1 MHPARIHATKKRIL
15 LILVLALGMGFSP
28 PAQAYLLDFT
38 VASINPGVLISYA
51 GSCPSGPPLAESN
64 LKLIDLSRMGEIE
77 RQLSPTIPLHEKNL
91 NFQTG
96 PLSDYF
102 ANVHWAPYE
111 RVFGGISPQG
121 SITIQ
126 GGIPS
131 LTISDDGTTLL
142 SGSLRT
148 AGVMEPVPVSGHSFS
163 YLGGSNSTD
172 NKNDTLL
179 AFFGILRQSVDDNI
193 NPGFAGSFAS
203 APGAFTGTMVPS
215 GNILNRLAP
224 FYSNLLLLGCGL
236 MGLVGLRYRRRRG

>member
-1 MHPARIHATKKRIL
+1 MHPARIHATRKRSL
-15 LILVLALGMGFSP
+15 LILVLALGMGFPP

-77 RQLSPTIPLHEKNL
+77 PQLNPTITLHNKNL

-96 PLSDYF
+96 PLVDYF
-102 ANVHWAPYE
+102 ANVHWAPYA

-121 SITIQ
+121 SLTLQ

-131 LTISDDGTTLL
+131 LTMSDGTTLL

-148 AGVMEPVPVSGHSFS
+148 ASVMEPVPVGGHSFS
-163 YLGGSNSTD
+163 SLGGSNSTD

-215 GNILNRLAP
+215 GNILNHIAP
-224 FYSNLLLLGCGL
+224 FSSTLLLLGTGL
-236 MGLVGLRYRRRRG
+236 TGLVGLRYRRRRG